1 MKRADQHTVPPASP
15 IQDDIDKGVMPREE
29 NGIDMPSEKPL
40 RSIDP
45 GNTSMGALPV
55 DSLGSGRS
63 GSTWRSTGSDETH
76 ERNAEEELET
86 GEDESS
92 SMEEKTISV
101 GTGPD
106 PENTDN

>member
-1 MKRADQHTVPPASP
+1 MKRADQHTVHPAP
-15 IQDDIDKGVMPREE
+15 AIRDEIEQEVMKGEE
-29 NGIDMPSEKPL
+29 NGLDMPSEKPL
-40 RSIDP
+40 HSTDP
-45 GNTSMGALPV
+45 ENASMGALPV
-55 DSLGSGRS
+55 DSLGSGRTV
-63 GSTWRSTGSDETH
+63 STWKSTGSDESH
-76 ERNAEEELET
+76 EMNDNEEMDT